1 MARHSRP
8 AATCSRLCLA
18 LQRSWHEAITKRI
31 CGLDVFTFGVAFA
44 LAMITAGCQAHA
56 VWWIVARPG

>member
-1 MARHSRP
+1 MASGSRF
-8 AATCSRLCLA
+8 AAICGRLRLA
-18 LQRSWHEAITKRI
+18 LQRSWQETITKQV

-44 LAMITAGCQAHA
+44 LAVITAGCQAHA